1 MTSTSTFA
9 PSGGSRLL
17 RSGFIMP
24 AILVAIVAVL
34 VVAPLVRILLST
46 LTPAGIEAWQA
57 VLVSP
62 LSFNLWWR
70 PLFNT
75 MVLGFGVASGCLIL
89 GGFLAWLVVLTDVP
103 GRRLLGLMAT
113 LPYMIPSFAAALAW
127 GTLFRNS
134 RLGGSAGFFETN
146 GLAIP
151 DWLAWG
157 LVPTAIVLIA
167 HYYSLAY
174 TIIAAALSSVGAD
187 LVEAGQMAG
196 ARRPRI
202 FFGIILPVV
211 TPALIAAAS
220 LTFAGAVANFAA
232 PALLGLPVRMQTL
245 STRLFGM
252 IETGQNERGFV
263 LALLLIT
270 VSALFLWMSDRIVSG
285 RKAFITVTGKGGRT
299 KRFPLGVWRWPLF
312 AIAVAIGLLATVT
325 PVLVLAA
332 SSLAPQSGA
341 LFSNWTLHFWI
352 GEGGGEI
359 AQGQAGIFRNP
370 VLIDAIWNTIRLGL
384 VVALTTM
391 LLGLALAYT
400 IVQRR
405 GSLLAT
411 ILSQLAFVP
420 LLVPSIAFAAAY
432 IALFGAPIGPLPSLY
447 GTFALLV
454 IAASAHNLPFAVQ
467 SGRSVLGQIS
477 ADIEESARLTG
488 AGPLRRL
495 FAIIFPLAIRGLFAG
510 AMLVFVKMVRDLSL
524 VVLLFTATSPV
535 LSMVAYRY
543 AAEGFMQ
550 FANAITLVIL
560 IVCLAASFLAHSL
573 QNRVQKWKES

>member
-1 MTSTSTFA
+1 MTLPLA
-9 PSGGSRLL
+9 PSGSRLY
-17 RSGFIMP
+17 RSGFLLP
-24 AILVAIVAVL
+24 AALVVIVAIL
-34 VVAPLVRILLST
+34 VVAPLVRIFLST
-46 LTPAGIEAWQA
+46 LTPAGLDAWIA
-57 VLVSP
+57 VLASP
-62 LSFNLWWR
+62 LSANLWWR
-70 PLFNT
+70 PLLNT
-75 MVLGFGVASGCLIL
+75 LVLGFSVASGCLLI

-103 GRRLLGLMAT
+103 GRRFLNLLSS

-127 GTLFRNS
+127 GTLFRNA
-134 RLGGSAGFFETN
+134 RLGGSAGFFETH

-157 LVPTAIVLIA
+157 LVPTVIVLVA

-174 TIIAAALSSVGAD
+174 TIIAAALGSIGAD

-196 ARRPRI
+196 AKRTRI
-202 FFGIILPVV
+202 FFGIVLPVV
-211 TPALIAAAS
+211 TPALVAAAS

-252 IETGQNERGFV
+252 IETGQNERGYV
-263 LALLLIT
+263 IALLLIT
-270 VSALFLWMSDRIVSG
+270 VSAMLLFLSDRIVSG

-299 KRFPLGVWRWPLF
+299 KRFPLGPWRWPLF
-312 AIAVAIGLLATVT
+312 AFAIVIGLLTTVT
-325 PVLVLAA
+325 PVLVLTA

-341 LFSNWTLHFWI
+341 LFSDWTLHFWI
-352 GEGGGEI
+352 GEGGGAI

-370 VLIDAIWNTIRLGL
+370 VLIEALWNTIRLGL
-384 VVALTTM
+384 AVAVTTM

-400 IVQRR
+400 IVQRK
-405 GSLLAT
+405 GSGLSKV
-411 ILSQLAFVP
+411 LSQLAFLP

-447 GTFALLV
+447 GTFTLLV
-454 IAASAHNLPFAVQ
+454 IAAAAHNLPFAVQ
-467 SGRSVLGQIS
+467 SSRSVLGQIS

-488 AGPLRRL
+488 AGLVRRL
-495 FAIIFPLAIRGLFAG
+495 FAIIFPLAIRGLLAG
-510 AMLVFVKMVRDLSL
+510 AILVFVKMVRDLSL

-543 AAEGFMQ
+543 AAEGFIQ
-550 FANAITLVIL
+550 FANAITLAIL
-560 IVCLAASFLAHSL
+560 VVCLAASFVAHAL

>member
-1 MTSTSTFA
+1 MSSPSISM
-9 PSGGSRLL
+9 PSGSWLFRSSLL
-17 RSGFIMP
+17 MP
-24 AILVAIVAVL
+24 AILIAICTLL
-34 VVAPLVRILLST
+34 VVAPLLRILTST
-46 LTPAGIEAWQA
+46 LTPEGLAAWQA
-57 VLVSP
+57 VLFSP
-62 LSFNLWWR
+62 LSMNLWWR
-70 PLFNT
+70 PLLNT
-75 MVLGFGVASGCLIL
+75 MLLGFGVAAGCLLL

-103 GRRLLGLMAT
+103 GRRLLGLVGT

-134 RLGGSAGFFETN
+134 RLGGSVGFFEAN
-146 GLAIP
+146 GIAIP

-157 LVPTAIVLIA
+157 IVPAMIVLIA

-187 LVEAGQMAG
+187 MVEAGQMAG
-196 ARRPRI
+196 ARRSRI

-211 TPALIAAAS
+211 APALVAASS

-245 STRLFGM
+245 STRLFGL
-252 IETGQNERGFV
+252 IETGQQERGFV
-263 LALLLIT
+263 LALLLIV
-270 VSALFLWMSDRIVSG
+270 VSATLLWLSDRIVSG
-285 RKAFITVTGKGGRT
+285 RKAFVTVTGKGGRT
-299 KRFPLGVWRWPLF
+299 KRFPLGPWRWPLF
-312 AIAVAIGLLATVT
+312 AIAASIGFMTTVAPI
-325 PVLVLAA
+325 LVLGA
-332 SSLAPQSGA
+332 SSFAPQSGA
-341 LFSNWTLHFWI
+341 LFSNWTLSFWI

-370 VLIDAIWNTIRLGL
+370 VLLEALWNTIRLGI
-384 VVALTTM
+384 VVAITTM

-405 GSLLAT
+405 GSLLAKV
-411 ILSQLAFVP
+411 LSQLAFTP

-432 IALFGAPIGPLPSLY
+432 IALYGAPIGPLPSLY
-447 GTFALLV
+447 GTFLLLV
-454 IAASAHNLPFAVQ
+454 LAASAHNLPFAVQ

-495 FAIIFPLAIRGLFAG
+495 AVITFPLAIRGLGAG
-510 AMLVFVKMVRDLSL
+510 AILVFVKMVRDLSL
-524 VVLLFTATSPV
+524 VVLLFTSTSPV

-550 FANAITLVIL
+550 FANAITLIIL
-560 IVCLAASFLAHSL
+560 VVCLAASVLAELL
-573 QNRVQKWKES
+573 QSRVQKWKQS

>member
-1 MTSTSTFA
+1 MTSLSISA
-9 PSGGSRLL
+9 PSGSRLL
-17 RSGFIMP
+17 RSGFLLP
-24 AILVAIVAVL
+24 ALLVAVVAIL
-34 VVAPLVRILLST
+34 VVAPLLRILFTT
-46 LTPAGIEAWQA
+46 LTPEGIAAWKA
-57 VLVSP
+57 VLASP
-62 LSFNLWWR
+62 LSANLWWR
-70 PLFNT
+70 PLLNT
-75 MVLGFGVASGCLIL
+75 MILGFSVGVGCLLI

-103 GRRLLGLMAT
+103 GRRFLGLMAS

-134 RLGGSAGFFETN
+134 RLGGSAGFFETS

-157 LVPTAIVLIA
+157 LIPTAIVLIA

-196 ARRPRI
+196 AKRPRI

-263 LALLLIT
+263 LALLLIA
-270 VSALFLWMSDRIVSG
+270 VSALFLWLSDRIVSG

-299 KRFPLGVWRWPLF
+299 KRFPLGAWRWPLF
-312 AIAVAIGLLATVT
+312 AIAVVIGLLTTVL

-352 GEGGGEI
+352 GEGGGEM

-384 VVALTTM
+384 VVAFTTM

-411 ILSQLAFVP
+411 LLSQLAFLP

-488 AGPLRRL
+488 AGLIRRL

-510 AMLVFVKMVRDLSL
+510 AILVFVKMVRDLSL

-560 IVCLAASFLAHSL
+560 VVCLAASFVAHSL
-573 QNRVQKWKES
+573 QNRVQKWKAP

>member
-1 MTSTSTFA
+1 MTSTSLSV
-9 PSGGSRLL
+9 PSGRRLL
-17 RSGFIMP
+17 RSGFLLP
-24 AILVAIVAVL
+24 ALLIAIVAVL
-34 VVAPLVRILLST
+34 VVAPLLRILLST
-46 LTPAGIEAWQA
+46 LTPEGLEAWQA
-57 VLVSP
+57 VLASR
-62 LSFNLWWR
+62 LSANLWWR
-70 PLFNT
+70 PLLNT
-75 MVLGFGVASGCLIL
+75 MILGFSVAGGCLL
-89 GGFLAWLVVLTDVP
+89 MGGFLAWLVVLTDVP
-103 GRRLLGLMAT
+103 GRRFLALMAT

-134 RLGGSAGFFETN
+134 RLGGSAGFFETS

-157 LVPTAIVLIA
+157 LIPTAIVLIA

-196 ARRPRI
+196 AKRPRI

-220 LTFAGAVANFAA
+220 LTFAGAVSNFAA

-263 LALLLIT
+263 IALLLIA
-270 VSALFLWMSDRIVSG
+270 VSALFLFLSDRIVSG

-299 KRFPLGVWRWPLF
+299 KRFPLGSWRWPLF
-312 AIAVAIGLLATVT
+312 ALAVLIGFVTTVL

-352 GEGGGEI
+352 GEGGGEM

-370 VLIDAIWNTIRLGL
+370 VLLDALWTTIRLGL
-384 VVALTTM
+384 VVAFTTM

-411 ILSQLAFVP
+411 VLSQLAFLP
-420 LLVPSIAFAAAY
+420 LLIPSIAFAAAY
-432 IALFGAPIGPLPSLY
+432 IALYGAPIGPLPSLY

-488 AGPLRRL
+488 ASLVRRL

-510 AMLVFVKMVRDLSL
+510 AILVFVKMVRDLSL

-543 AAEGFMQ
+543 ASEGFMQ

-560 IVCLAASFLAHSL
+560 VICLAASLAAHL
-573 QNRVQKWKES
+573 IQTRVQKWKQ

>member
-1 MTSTSTFA
+1 MLADGKRARLPFVIANEEGRYRPNLSEEIAFRESLQRLDLWLRQMIMQDSPPLQASLQKPLDLRDHQAFSRPTASTF
-9 PSGGSRLL
+9 PTGSPGGLIPTL
-17 RSGFIMP
+17 IV
-24 AILVAIVAVL
+24 LVA
-34 VVAPLVRILLST
+34 
-46 LTPAGIEAWQA
+46 
-57 VLVSP
+57 
-62 LSFNLWWR
+62 
-70 PLFNT
+70 
-75 MVLGFGVASGCLIL
+75 
-89 GGFLAWLVVLTDVP
+89 
-103 GRRLLGLMAT
+103 
-113 LPYMIPSFAAALAW
+113 
-127 GTLFRNS
+127 
-134 RLGGSAGFFETN
+134 
-146 GLAIP
+146 
-151 DWLAWG
+151 
-157 LVPTAIVLIA
+157 
-167 HYYSLAY
+167 HYFSLAY

-263 LALLLIT
+263 LALLLIG
-270 VSALFLWMSDRIVSG
+270 VSATLLFFSDRLVSG
-285 RKAFITVTGKGGRT
+285 RKAFTTVTGKGGRT

-312 AIAVAIGLLATVT
+312 AIAVTIGVMTSVV

-332 SSLAPQSGA
+332 SSFAPQSGA

-352 GEGGGEI
+352 GEGGGGM
-359 AQGQAGIFRNP
+359 AQGQAGLFRNP
-370 VLIDAIWNTIRLGL
+370 VLIDALWNTLQLGV
-384 VVALTTM
+384 VVAATTM

-400 IVQRR
+400 IVRNK
-405 GSLLAT
+405 GTLLANA
-411 ILSQLAFVP
+411 LSQLAFVP

-432 IALFGAPIGPLPSLY
+432 IALFGAPIGPFPSLY

-454 IAASAHNLPFAVQ
+454 LAATAHNLPYAVQ
-467 SGRSVLGQIS
+467 AGRSVLGQIS

-488 AGPLRRL
+488 ANLLTRMV
-495 FAIIFPLAIRGLFAG
+495 FIIFPLAIRGLLAG
-510 AMLVFVKMVRDLSL
+510 AILVFVKMVRDLSL

-543 AAEGFMQ
+543 ASEGFMQ

-560 IVCLAASFLAHSL
+560 IICLAASLFAHVL
-573 QNRVQKWKES
+573 QNRVQKWKQS